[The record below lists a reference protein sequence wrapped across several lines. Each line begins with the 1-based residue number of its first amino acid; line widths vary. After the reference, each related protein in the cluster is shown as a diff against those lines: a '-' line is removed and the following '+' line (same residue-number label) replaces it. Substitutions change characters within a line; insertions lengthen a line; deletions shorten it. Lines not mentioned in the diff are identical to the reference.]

1 MKKYLIF
8 LIFLFPCIS
17 YSQYSNIRK
26 EPNVQIMTIKGDT
39 IFGITKEQAK
49 KALIYFKQK
58 EVCDST
64 VAEYIQLD
72 GLRSG
77 TIMLQKD
84 KIQTLET
91 KFNNDELRIVNLETV
106 VKNKDTELGLLNDI
120 IKKQS
125 REILKQK
132 VFKIAGFSLALA
144 IPITFLLI
152 HK

>member
-1 MKKYLIF
+1 MH
-8 LIFLFPCIS
+8 
-17 YSQYSNIRK
+17 SQNTLK
-26 EPNVQIMTIKGDT
+26 VEPRVKPVVNTKGDT
-39 IFGITKEQAK
+39 LIQIKLSDAK
-49 KALIYFKQK
+49 ILLQDVLEK

-77 TIMLQKD
+77 TIALQKD